1 MDSYLSNL
9 IEFLLKRTKN
19 MSFGKTSYLLE
30 FSRLYINYQDDS
42 TILVLEPL
50 QCLKTI
56 FLVEQKTP
64 FGQKIPAGLRKLPSW
79 AVQTQKRE
87 KQSCLSLTAYFL

>member
-1 MDSYLSNL
+1 MNPYLSNL

-19 MSFGKTSYLLE
+19 MSFEKTSHLLE

-50 QCLKTI
+50 QTL
-56 FLVEQKTP
+56 
-64 FGQKIPAGLRKLPSW
+64 A
-79 AVQTQKRE
+79 
-87 KQSCLSLTAYFL
+87 